1 MSASSLSGIYA
12 DYKWK
17 IENSGRSDP
26 LYEFPIDELIPGEN
40 HSSFKYSVEDE
51 SLVIDKF
58 SSERTLYIGN
68 FPDLKD
74 EEIDEICLILNSV
87 D

>member
-26 LYEFPIDELIPGEN
+26 LYEFPIDELIPDEN
-40 HSSFKYSVEDE
+40 HSSFKYSAEDK

-58 SSERTLYIGN
+58 NSERTLYIGN
-68 FPDLKD
+68 FPDGHIQKRQR
-74 EEIDEICLILNSV
+74 
-87 D
+87 